1 MTGPGRGLLIL
12 LIAGG
17 AHAAEPARP
26 VASALENVWRALAD
40 GNHRF
45 ARGALRSRP
54 TIERR
59 RELVAGQHPRAMILS
74 CSDSRTP
81 PELLFDQGLGD
92 LFVVRSAGEV
102 VDPVALGSLEYAADH
117 LGVGVLVVMGHRK
130 CGAVAAALSGEPMP
144 TPNLDAIVKR
154 IRPALPDPK
163 MKETDRVR
171 LAEESNVREA
181 VQNILLESP
190 LLRERVARGRLLIVP
205 ALYDLSSGR
214 VEKLP

>member
-1 MTGPGRGLLIL
+1 LIL

-26 VASALENVWRALAD
+26 VASALENVWRVLAD

-163 MKETDRVR
+163 LKETDRVR

-190 LLRERVARGRLLIVP
+190 LLRDRVARGRLLIVP

>member
-17 AHAAEPARP
+17 AHAAQPARP

>member
-117 LGVGVLVVMGHRK
+117 LG
-130 CGAVAAALSGEPMP
+130 
-144 TPNLDAIVKR
+144 
-154 IRPALPDPK
+154 
-163 MKETDRVR
+163 
-171 LAEESNVREA
+171 
-181 VQNILLESP
+181 
-190 LLRERVARGRLLIVP
+190 
-205 ALYDLSSGR
+205 
-214 VEKLP
+214 

>member
-1 MTGPGRGLLIL
+1 MIL

-163 MKETDRVR
+163 LKETDRVR

-190 LLRERVARGRLLIVP
+190 LLRDRVARGRLLIVP